1 MSDIDKLLPRNM
13 LKKNKELLRK
23 SYPVLKRKL
32 RQMEKEEPEMI
43 EFSRSS
49 KEDLNAMFLIWL
61 AGNGHIK

>member
-32 RQMEKEEPEMI
+32 RQMENEEPEMI

-49 KEDLNAMFLIWL
+49 KEGLNAMFLIWL